1 MIQYQ
6 EEDIEKVRVNIEHND
21 HNLGEANDEFEGV
34 NKN

>member
-6 EEDIEKVRVNIEHND
+6 EEDIEKVRVNIEHYD
-21 HNLGEANDEFEGV
+21 RNLGEANDEFEGV